1 LSVTLVIVALQRRFH
16 QITAAAIGWGVL
28 TGCLDSLG
36 TVLFARASQTGR
48 LDAAVVLSSLYPTVT
63 VLLALLFL
71 HEHFTRWRTVGI
83 LAALAAV
90 PMIAA

>member
-1 LSVTLVIVALQRRFH
+1 VR
-16 QITAAAIGWGVL
+16 WGVV

-36 TVLFARASQTGR
+36 TFLFVRASQTGR
-48 LDAAVVLSSLYPTVT
+48 LDAAVVLSSLYPAVT
-63 VLLALLFL
+63 VVLARVIL
-71 HEHFTRWRTVGI
+71 HEHFTRWRAAGI